1 MTESPIPLAVP
12 KNNDRKVP
20 AQVGQAINNPVV
32 APVLLRPPVFL
43 DIEIAPTARAIFRAT
58 RYDTVNCKTRFN
70 GIIFKPICSV
80 R

>member
-1 MTESPIPLAVP
+1 MIESPIPLVVP

-32 APVLLRPPVFL
+32 APVLPRPPVFL
-43 DIEIAPTARAIFRAT
+43 DIEIVRTARAIFRPT
-58 RYDTVNCKTRFN
+58 RYDTKNCKTRFN
-70 GIIFKPICSV
+70 GMICKPICSV